1 VTPPRPRRG
10 GRWLPLLLVAAA
22 LALGW
27 NLGGHR
33 LLDPDEGRNAE
44 VAREMALNNDYL
56 VPHLDGLPY
65 LDKPIVYFAAAAAAM
80 EILGPTE
87 TAARLPAYLATLL
100 TIALVAWFA
109 RRRWGADAGWVA
121 GIALATLPLVLAY
134 ARTTIFDSTL
144 ALFTTA
150 AILCFAEDRP
160 VLAWAA
166 IGAGALTKG
175 PIAILIPLATVVPYA
190 WLVGERI
197 RRYFPWRGLVVFG
210 LVALPWFLAVTA
222 RVPAFPHYVFVR
234 ETFERVTTPSFHRT
248 APFWYYLPIL
258 PVAAFPWIVPVLAR
272 LGGGRAKWAWRARRV
287 NLAARD
293 PILLACWVL
302 GPLAF
307 FMLNQ
312 SKLPQYVLPLMPAF
326 AFAAARALT
335 LNGVAGGWK
344 AHAGFAIALAV
355 ALFTIPLWLPR
366 AVPLTAAE
374 LAAIP
379 PTARAVAVTLLA
391 SAALVVLAVRRADLT
406 LAAGGYAVVVLVLP
420 LVGADLLRAVGDDR
434 SAATLANAVRG
445 RAVLAVS
452 AYPPSLPFY
461 LQRQVPVA
469 TAHGRELTSNFI
481 ADYVDEYRAV
491 PGSPLLPADAW
502 RSVLAECREPTVFVT
517 RPVDRHVRDALADL
531 PMLFQGG
538 RYVAYGPCTPAPSP
552 SSPERRE
559 GQGVR

>member
-1 VTPPRPRRG
+1 VPPPSSG

-44 VAREMALNNDYL
+44 VAREMALSNDYL
-56 VPHLDGLPY
+56 VPHLNGLPY
-65 LDKPIVYFAAAAAAM
+65 LDKPIVYFAAAAATM

-100 TIALVAWFA
+100 TIALVVWFA

-175 PIAILIPLATVVPYA
+175 PIAILIPLATVLPYA
-190 WLVGERI
+190 WLVGERL
-197 RRYFPWRGLVVFG
+197 RRYFPWRGLAVFG

-222 RVPAFPHYVFVR
+222 RVPTFPHYAFVR

-272 LGGGRAKWAWRARRV
+272 LGGGRAKWAWQARRV

-293 PILLACWVL
+293 SVLLACWVL

-307 FMLNQ
+307 FMVNQ

-326 AFAAARALT
+326 ALAAARALT
-335 LNGVAGGWK
+335 LHGVAGGWK
-344 AHAGFAIALAV
+344 AHAGVAVALAA
-355 ALFTIPLWLPR
+355 ALFTIPLWLTR
-366 AVPLTAAE
+366 GLPLTAAE

-391 SAALVVLAVRRADLT
+391 SAALVVVAVRRGDLT
-406 LAAGGYAVVVLVLP
+406 LAAGGYAVVVLALP
-420 LVGADLLRAVGDDR
+420 FVGADLLRAVGDDR
-434 SAATLANAVRG
+434 SAAALANAVRG
-445 RAVLAVS
+445 RAVLGVL

-469 TAHGRELTSNFI
+469 TPHGRELTSNFI
-481 ADYVDEYRAV
+481 ADYVDEYRVV

-517 RPVDRHVRDALADL
+517 RPVDRHVRDSLAFL
-531 PMLFQGG
+531 PVLFQDR
-538 RYVAYGPCTPAPSP
+538 RYVVYGPCSP
-552 SSPERRE
+552 PRVPPLRNGERDR
-559 GQGVR
+559 G

>member
-1 VTPPRPRRG
+1 MPPPSSG

-27 NLGGHR
+27 NLGGHH

-44 VAREMALNNDYL
+44 VAREMALTNDYL
-56 VPHLDGLPY
+56 VPHLNGLPY
-65 LDKPIVYFAAAAAAM
+65 LDKPIVYFAAAAATM

-100 TIALVAWFA
+100 TIALVVWFA

-121 GIALATLPLVLAY
+121 GIALATMPLVLAY

-160 VLAWAA
+160 LLAWAA

-190 WLVGERI
+190 WLVGEPI
-197 RRYFPWRGLVVFG
+197 RRYFPWRGLAVFG

-222 RVPAFPHYVFVR
+222 RIPTFPHYAFVR

-258 PVAAFPWIVPVLAR
+258 PVAAFPWIVPMLAR
-272 LGGGRAKWAWRARRV
+272 LGGGRAKWAWQARRV

-326 AFAAARALT
+326 ALGAARALT
-335 LNGVAGGWK
+335 QHGVAGGWK
-344 AHAGFAIALAV
+344 THAGIAVVLAA
-355 ALFTIPLWLPR
+355 ALFTIPLWLTR
-366 AVPLTAAE
+366 GLPLTPAE

-391 SAALVVLAVRRADLT
+391 SAALVVLAFRRGDLT
-406 LAAGGYAVVVLVLP
+406 LAAGGYAVVVLALP
-420 LVGADLLRAVGDDR
+420 FVGADLLRAVGDDR
-434 SAATLANAVRG
+434 SAAMLANAVRD
-445 RAVLAVS
+445 RAVLGVL

-469 TAHGRELTSNFI
+469 TPHGRELTSNFI
-481 ADYVDEYRAV
+481 ADYVDEYRVV

-502 RSVLAECREPTVFVT
+502 RSALAECREPTVFVT
-517 RPVDRHVRDALADL
+517 RPVDHHVRDTLAFL
-531 PMLFQGG
+531 PVLFQDK
-538 RYVAYGPCTPAPSP
+538 RYVAYGPCTPRRAPP
-552 SSPERRE
+552 LRTGERDR
-559 GQGVR
+559 G

>member
-1 VTPPRPRRG
+1 MPSLG
-10 GRWLPLLLVAAA
+10 SGDRWLPLVLVAAA

-44 VAREMALNNDYL
+44 VAREMALTNDYL

-65 LDKPIVYFAAAAAAM
+65 LDKPIVYFAAAAATM
-80 EILGPTE
+80 EIFGPTE

-109 RRRWGADAGWVA
+109 RRRWGANAGWVA
-121 GIALATLPLVLAY
+121 GIALATMPMVLAY

-150 AILCFAEDRP
+150 AILCFAENRP

-197 RRYFPWRGLVVFG
+197 RGYFPWRGLAVFG

-222 RVPAFPHYVFVR
+222 RIPTFPHYVFVR

-258 PVAAFPWIVPVLAR
+258 PVAAFPWIVPVLSR
-272 LGGGRAKWAWRARRV
+272 LGGGRVKWSWKARRV

-302 GPLAF
+302 GPLVF

-326 AFAAARALT
+326 ALAAARVLT
-335 LNGVAGGWK
+335 LHGLASGWK
-344 AHAGFAIALAV
+344 ALAGTAVALA
-355 ALFTIPLWLPR
+355 ALLFTIPLWLPP
-366 AVPLTAAE
+366 AAHLTAAE
-374 LAAIP
+374 VAAIP
-379 PTARAVAVTLLA
+379 PTARAIAVTLLA
-391 SAALVVLAVRRADLT
+391 SAALVMLAVRRSDLT
-406 LAAGGYAVVVLVLP
+406 LAAAGYAVVVLTIP
-420 LVGADLLRAVGDDR
+420 LVAADLLRAVGEDR
-434 SAATLANAVRG
+434 SAAALAHAVRG

-481 ADYVDEYRAV
+481 ADYVDEYRVV
-491 PGSPLLPADAW
+491 PGTPLLPADAW
-502 RSVLAECREPTVFVT
+502 QSVLAECREPTVFVT
-517 RPVDRHVRDALADL
+517 RPVDRHVTEALASL
-531 PMLFQGG
+531 PLLFQSG
-538 RYVAYGPCTPAPSP
+538 RYVAYGPCTPTSTQAPP
-552 SSPERRE
+552 LRRGE
-559 GQGVR
+559 GNGG

>member
-1 VTPPRPRRG
+1 
-10 GRWLPLLLVAAA
+10 
-22 LALGW
+22 
-27 NLGGHR
+27 
-33 LLDPDEGRNAE
+33 
-44 VAREMALNNDYL
+44 
-56 VPHLDGLPY
+56 
-65 LDKPIVYFAAAAAAM
+65 
-80 EILGPTE
+80 
-87 TAARLPAYLATLL
+87 
-100 TIALVAWFA
+100 
-109 RRRWGADAGWVA
+109 
-121 GIALATLPLVLAY
+121 
-134 ARTTIFDSTL
+134 
-144 ALFTTA
+144 
-150 AILCFAEDRP
+150 
-160 VLAWAA
+160 
-166 IGAGALTKG
+166 
-175 PIAILIPLATVVPYA
+175 
-190 WLVGERI
+190 VGERI
-197 RRYFPWRGLVVFG
+197 RRYFPWRGLAVFG

-258 PVAAFPWIVPVLAR
+258 PAAAFPWIVPVLAR
-272 LGGGRAKWAWRARRV
+272 LGGGRAKWAWHARRV

-326 AFAAARALT
+326 ALAAARALT

-344 AHAGFAIALAV
+344 AHAGFAVALAV

-366 AVPLTAAE
+366 ALPLTAAE

-391 SAALVVLAVRRADLT
+391 SVALVALAVRRGDLT
-406 LAAGGYAVVVLVLP
+406 LAAGGYAVVVLALP

-434 SAATLANAVRG
+434 SAASLANAVRG

-517 RPVDRHVRDALADL
+517 RPVDRHVRDTLAFL

-538 RYVAYGPCTPAPSP
+538 RYVAYGPCIP
-552 SSPERRE
+552 RRVPPLRNGE